1 MLPAFELSSTPAP
14 DGFSAVAVAVSGVAA
29 VGPSVLASWVDSY
42 CLSWERLLMRSN
54 ILHSL
59 YGCVTRM
66 DQRRQFAK

>member
-1 MLPAFELSSTPAP
+1 
-14 DGFSAVAVAVSGVAA
+14 
-29 VGPSVLASWVDSY
+29 
-42 CLSWERLLMRSN
+42 MRSN